1 LTFANFSS
9 LANPLRSWTNLSV
22 SSPGEATH
30 VLLGDVTPRPRK
42 LPDALKDVEILS
54 HCTSVFSVSP
64 SFPAMAWTKILYRY
78 WNLKTA
84 ITP

>member
-1 LTFANFSS
+1 
-9 LANPLRSWTNLSV
+9 
-22 SSPGEATH
+22 